1 MKSVIQNLK
10 SGKLQVADVPPPAL
24 QPGGVLVRVRRSL
37 ISLGTER
44 AIIELAGQG
53 PLGKARARPD
63 LARKVLNKAKQEGYW
78 STYKVVKNL
87 MSSPIPLGYSCAGEV
102 IGVGEEAGEF
112 RVGDQVACAGLNFAN
127 HAEVNYVPRNLT
139 VKLPDGLSHD
149 SASFVAIGAIAMQ
162 GLRLAEPE
170 LGETVV

>member
-1 MKSVIQNLK
+1 MKAITQDMGN
-10 SGKLQVADVPPPAL
+10 GKLAVSEVPPPTL
-24 QPGGVLVRVRRSL
+24 QSGGILVRVKRSL

-53 PLGKARARPD
+53 PIGKARARPD

-102 IGVGEEAGEF
+102 LAA
-112 RVGDQVACAGLNFAN
+112 GDQ
-127 HAEVNYVPRNLT
+127 
-139 VKLPDGLSHD
+139 
-149 SASFVAIGAIAMQ
+149 
-162 GLRLAEPE
+162 
-170 LGETVV
+170 